1 MKVLQFI
8 YNDEIIDFSKGENLM
23 INATQMAK
31 VFRKETRFFL
41 ETEHAKNYIKAL
53 EKFINSENN
62 KAVNTARII
71 DYRGRNGV
79 YFERRLAL
87 KFAAW
92 LDVEFELWVYNTID
106 AILLGNYKEHKEATI
121 EKIKAK
127 QEFEQLRKEIL
138 ESDPRFERLSELE
151 NQINKASKKQRNVIN
166 QAIKQ
171 LEFDFYKTS
180 EKPE

>member
-1 MKVLQFI
+1 M
-8 YNDEIIDFSKGENLM
+8 
-23 INATQMAK
+23 
-31 VFRKETRFFL
+31 
-41 ETEHAKNYIKAL
+41 
-53 EKFINSENN
+53 
-62 KAVNTARII
+62 
-71 DYRGRNGV
+71 
-79 YFERRLAL
+79 
-87 KFAAW
+87 
-92 LDVEFELWVYNTID
+92 YNTID

-171 LEFDFYKTS
+171 LEFDFSKTS